1 MNKEM
6 LNTKEV
12 AEYLNINEKQVYK
25 LIQQNKIPA
34 TRITGKWT
42 FPKQVIDA
50 WIIKNAEE
58 NIAPK
63 GKSAEPS
70 SHIVAMGS
78 HDFCMELLSHELT
91 RAFPELSLSVS
102 NVGSSGGLIALS
114 RGICHVACAHLF
126 DPETGDYNVP
136 FLTRELPEVKA
147 VVINLVYRDLGFIVQ
162 RGNPKAIATVADIV
176 SSGARIIN
184 RQNGSGTRLFFD
196 AELQK
201 LGIEAGS
208 IPGYEEEVSTHKEA
222 ALAVFGGSVDA
233 AMGILGAAKMLELD
247 FVHLTRERFD
257 LIIPRDLVAAGPVDA
272 LLQVVRSDSFKKKI
286 NSMGGYDTA
295 ATGQLMSAT

>member
-25 LIQQNKIPA
+25 LIQAKKIPA

-63 GKSAEPS
+63 GKPAEPA

-102 NVGSSGGLIALS
+102 NVGSSGGLIALG

-126 DPETGDYNVP
+126 DPETRTYNTP
-136 FLTRELPEVKA
+136 FMATHLPETPVM
-147 VVINLVYRDLGFIVQ
+147 VINLVYRDLGLIVQ

-196 AELQK
+196 VELQK
-201 LGIEAGS
+201 LGIDTGS
-208 IPGYEEEVSTHKEA
+208 MPGYEDEVSTHNEA
-222 ALAVFGGSVDA
+222 ALAVFGGSADA
-233 AMGILGAAKMLELD
+233 AMGIMGAANKLELD
-247 FVHLTRERFD
+247 FVYLTKERFD
-257 LIIPRDLVAAGPVDA
+257 IIIPKDQIAGGSIDA
-272 LLQVVRSDSFKKKI
+272 LLQVVRSAAFKQKV
-286 NSMGGYDTA
+286 NSMSGYDTT
-295 ATGQLMSAT
+295 ATGQLMAAT